1 MENSEMRWDLINQVI
16 NESQLVIPGK
26 DENEQYEG
34 RLKYVQNHQQLTQAE
49 KEEAKEGI
57 TIRKDYAN
65 LLQLKG
71 PTYLCERCN
80 QQSLTISNCEHCVRN
95 ILKAQFNNWTSGNE
109 SIDKTIQECQLKC
122 PFHDRI
128 IEWIPY
134 EDLVDVAYKTKGV
147 SSSIYTATL
156 SKGFIKGFDNETQ
169 QFIRSK
175 PWSVILKKITKS
187 DQPNEKFLKEVI

>member
-1 MENSEMRWDLINQVI
+1 MRWDLIAQVI
-16 NESQLVIPGK
+16 DESQLVTPGK
-26 DENEQYEG
+26 DANEQYEG
-34 RLKYVQNHQQLTQAE
+34 QLKYIQNNEQLTQAE
-49 KEEAKEGI
+49 KEQTKEVI
-57 TIRKDYAN
+57 TLIKDYAN

-147 SSSIYTATL
+147 SSSIYTATW
-156 SKGFIKGFDNETQ
+156 SKGLIHNFDKERQ
-169 QFIRSK
+169 QFIRSE
-175 PWSVILKKITKS
+175 PWSVILKRITKS
-187 DQPNEKFLKEVI
+187 DKPNEKFLKEVI